1 MKELKVPFHCII
13 TGPRNCGKTKYL
25 IEQLRRQFKN
35 VFDYIIL
42 ICPTYDRNKTY
53 RGFAKNDKH
62 FLVLMLDASNQAEI
76 EELLNLCAVLF
87 SGTNTLIILDDCAVS
102 KDLKNRSNKFIELAF
117 SGRHKGLSVWVL
129 TQQLTSIAKPVRDNV
144 GCVIAFHNPSQ
155 MGTKTLFEDFGGDLD
170 MDTRKNLME
179 LLKSERYSKLCF
191 CLQYPF
197 KWFLEIPA
205 ASSLA

>member
-1 MKELKVPFHCII
+1 MEELKIPFHCII
-13 TGPRNCGKTKYL
+13 TGLTNCGKTKYL
-25 IEQLRRQFKN
+25 IEQLRGPFKN

-62 FLVLMLDASNQAEI
+62 FLVLMPDASNQAEI
-76 EELLNLCAVLF
+76 EELSNLCAVLF

-102 KDLKNRSNKFIELAF
+102 KDLKIRSNNFIELAF

-129 TQQLTSIAKPVRDNV
+129 TQQLTSIAKPLRDNV
-144 GCVIAFHNPSQ
+144 GCVVAFHNPSQ

-170 MDTRKNLME
+170 MDTRK
-179 LLKSERYSKLCF
+179 K
-191 CLQYPF
+191 
-197 KWFLEIPA
+197 
-205 ASSLA
+205 

>member
-1 MKELKVPFHCII
+1 MP
-13 TGPRNCGKTKYL
+13 
-25 IEQLRRQFKN
+25 
-35 VFDYIIL
+35 
-42 ICPTYDRNKTY
+42 
-53 RGFAKNDKH
+53 
-62 FLVLMLDASNQAEI
+62 DASNQAEI
-76 EELLNLCAVLF
+76 KELLNLCAVLF
-87 SGTNTLIILDDCAVS
+87 SGTNTLITLDDCAVS

-129 TQQLTSIAKPVRDNV
+129 TQQLTSIAKPFRDNV
-144 GCVIAFHNPSQ
+144 GCVIAFRSPSQ

-205 ASSLA
+205 ASSLV